1 MAVSSPP
8 TPAKSTPA
16 IPLREQG
23 FDADRDQD
31 DAADDRGLVP
41 QLHAEMAPDD
51 QRDDAAQC
59 GGQADQ
65 GGRRCDVERK
75 RCETDT
81 HGERIDARG
90 NSLEEQDGNREFRL
104 LIEDFFRLFME
115 CIPEHLAADE
125 PKDNERDDARIGFD
139 EGPHQRTS
147 IESDHGHEPLK
158 DTEEDG
164 HQETVGFIGSAID
177 EGVGHRY
184 RKSVHGKG
192 KSQNEKFDR
201 AHGLVLPQF
210 SMHDLFMTAQINRL
224 SESIDF
230 GCHMYRFIDII
241 YE

>member
-1 MAVSSPP
+1 
-8 TPAKSTPA
+8 
-16 IPLREQG
+16 
-23 FDADRDQD
+23 
-31 DAADDRGLVP
+31 
-41 QLHAEMAPDD
+41 
-51 QRDDAAQC
+51 
-59 GGQADQ
+59 
-65 GGRRCDVERK
+65 
-75 RCETDT
+75 
-81 HGERIDARG
+81 
-90 NSLEEQDGNREFRL
+90 
-104 LIEDFFRLFME
+104 ME

-125 PKDNERDDARIGFD
+125 PEDNERDDARIGFD

-147 IESDHGHEPLK
+147 IEPDHGHEPLK

-210 SMHDLFMTAQINRL
+210 SMHDLFMTAQINRS

-241 YE
+241 YEQLIDSSVSVMDQPASLFLAATMDRVWYEPPLARVEQGMQ

>member
-1 MAVSSPP
+1 MIVALFPNFMPKCRPMISATMQHSAVVKP
-8 TPAKSTPA
+8 
-16 IPLREQG
+16 IRV
-23 FDADRDQD
+23 
-31 DAADDRGLVP
+31 AADAML
-41 QLHAEMAPDD
+41 
-51 QRDDAAQC
+51 
-59 GGQADQ
+59 
-65 GGRRCDVERK
+65 ERK

-81 HGERIDARG
+81 HSKRIDARG

-104 LIEDFFRLFME
+104 LIEDFFGLFME

-125 PKDNERDDARIGFD
+125 PEDNERDDARIGFD

-147 IESDHGHEPLK
+147 IEPDHGHEPLK

-210 SMHDLFMTAQINRL
+210 SMHDLFMTAQINRS